1 MTKRHNESNKL
12 KDLIPRMLKEN
23 KLQKGMDQMTVKEA
37 WKSVMGA
44 GVSNYTDSVSLKNE
58 VLIVKLRSSTLREEL
73 EYGKA
78 RILEMMRASMPG
90 INLQKIR
97 LM

>member
-37 WKSVMGA
+37 WESVMGA

>member
-23 KLQKGMDQMTVKEA
+23 KLQKGMDQMTVKET